1 MSKQM
6 SGLVADLINDTADGK
21 RDRQAGNAADG
32 RKRDAYLGIDVG
44 SISTKGVILND
55 EKEILASA
63 YIWTE
68 GNPIGAVKQLAA
80 LLEQQFD
87 KTTYHV
93 VATGTTGST
102 RRLAGT
108 ITSATMVK
116 NEITAHAVGTTS
128 FYPETRTILEIG
140 GQDSKIILV
149 ENGVAVDYA
158 MNTLCAAGTGA
169 FLSSQSRRLGLEVEE
184 MGELA
189 LQSKHPTQIAARC
202 TVFAESDL
210 VHKIQMGHSK
220 EDIVAGLCQAV
231 VANYLNN
238 VGKGKRIVSP
248 VVFQGGVSKNIG
260 VVAAFEKAL
269 GCKVRVDENGHL
281 MGAIGAALLAK
292 SGSVRREFDFS
303 MENVEFKTRE
313 AQCGRCS
320 NNCEIMCVYRDGTLI
335 DGWGNRCE
343 KGDVMHRK
351 AE

>member
-1 MSKQM
+1 MK
-6 SGLVADLINDTADGK
+6 
-21 RDRQAGNAADG
+21 
-32 RKRDAYLGIDVG
+32 DAYLGIDVG
-44 SISTKGVILND
+44 SISTKGVILDD
-55 EKEILASA
+55 EKNILSSA

-68 GNPIGAVKQLAA
+68 GDPIGSVKKLVG
-80 LLEQQFD
+80 LLEEQFD
-87 KTTYHV
+87 KENFKV
-93 VATGTTGST
+93 VATGTTGSA

-108 ITSATMVK
+108 VTGATMVK

-128 FYPETRTILEIG
+128 YYPEVRTILEIG

-169 FLSSQSRRLGLEVEE
+169 FLTTQARRLGMEVED
-184 MGELA
+184 MGEIA
-189 LQSKHPTQIAARC
+189 LKSKHPTQIAARC

-231 VANYLNN
+231 AANYMNN
-238 VGKGKRIVSP
+238 VGKGKRIVTP
-248 VVFQGGVSKNIG
+248 VVFQGGVSKNVG
-260 VVAAFEKAL
+260 VVAAFEKL
-269 GCKVRVDENGHL
+269 LNCEVKVDENGHL

-292 SGSVRREFDFS
+292 NGNVRREFDFS

-313 AQCGRCS
+313 VSCGRCS
-320 NNCEIMCVYRDGTLI
+320 NNCEIVCVYRDGTLI

-343 KGDVMHRK
+343 KGDVMHRGK
-351 AE
+351 SA